1 MIAESYRPTKT
12 KGFKMT
18 KKELF
23 SMIEGKSASYCN
35 YMFHLNHEKTN
46 ADLIIHLTENVEE
59 WNKHNPSQPVKLE
72 NNGETLSIGTR
83 IWKLA
88 KPAKTG
94 TISVHS
100 DHIKACGVRI
110 NKSDIDM
117 DTLTENSFKTIHGS
131 TIVF

>member
-1 MIAESYRPTKT
+1 
-12 KGFKMT
+12 MT

-35 YMFHLNHEKTN
+35 SMFHLDYERTNNDYIAYLKNEVKQWNDAHPNEKPHTVVVT
-46 ADLIIHLTENVEE
+46 DSTIEIG
-59 WNKHNPSQPVKLE
+59 SQ
-72 NNGETLSIGTR
+72 
-83 IWKLA
+83 IWRLA

-117 DTLTENSFKTIHGS
+117 NTLTENSFKTIHGS